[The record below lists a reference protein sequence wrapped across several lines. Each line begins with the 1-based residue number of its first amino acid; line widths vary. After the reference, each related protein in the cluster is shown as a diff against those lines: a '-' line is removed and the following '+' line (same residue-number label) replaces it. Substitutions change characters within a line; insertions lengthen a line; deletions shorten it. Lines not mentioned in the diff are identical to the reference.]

1 MKSTRFQFRFF
12 VGAYGNLQVSSMQRR
27 KYEKVCEKVNRT
39 EIVCLHVF
47 NWQKLSPL
55 KGSRQVQRSFE
66 CVKST
71 DMILTH
77 ILIRKGAF
85 GHCRHRKKTHIFFE
99 ETQKVAHQF
108 QEN

>member
-1 MKSTRFQFRFF
+1 MH
-12 VGAYGNLQVSSMQRR
+12 A
-27 KYEKVCEKVNRT
+27 EKVNRT

-85 GHCRHRKKTHIFFE
+85 GHCRHRHGICDDVDTIENNTHIFFE
-99 ETQKVAHQF
+99 QTQKVAHQF